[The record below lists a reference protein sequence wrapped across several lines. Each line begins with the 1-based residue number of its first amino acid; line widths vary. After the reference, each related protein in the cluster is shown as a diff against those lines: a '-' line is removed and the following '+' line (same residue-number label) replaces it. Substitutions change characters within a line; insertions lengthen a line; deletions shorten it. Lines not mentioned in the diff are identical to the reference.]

1 MRAILRSAVP
11 AIAAALLL
19 PAILP
24 AQQPAKKGKP
34 AAAVAVIA
42 ADAKLKG
49 VWEPVSYP
57 VDLYLNDVYFAT
69 PEIGWVSAGAHG
81 QPGMILHTRDGGVS
95 WTAQLGDP
103 ESSDPA
109 FHDLRFIDAHHG
121 WVLQTDKLLHTSD
134 GEEWSEVGSMERNW
148 GLPDYEFVSPT
159 EGLYIDG
166 NDNVSRIMR
175 TADGGQTWKEVFK
188 CGASVEIEGLTKNV
202 ECALKTLHFPSPRV
216 GYALGG
222 AHGAKRTL
230 FVAKTEDRGVTWTL
244 WTVPN
249 VGRDTE
255 VYHKQEAFFTDELTG
270 IASLGD
276 DRIYRT
282 TDGGRSWKGVVGKPG
297 GVIRFSDPMVGWSFA
312 SYYTLSFTT
321 DGGKRWTTREFN
333 FPGKVTGFSLPRR
346 DRAFVVGE
354 HGMIYR
360 YRVVGPGESTAPKAL
375 AAVAM
380 PAFDSPLDERVT
392 ELDAVVD
399 ALEASVAAASEAAA
413 DESEAAAA
421 PLEGEET
428 SEYAEPDAA
437 DTGELG
443 AGDTSESISPFTA
456 NCCGKPLGTL
466 DLILTA
472 VTGIVPQFLG
482 QYKNTNL
489 LVAGVRMVT
498 DLPDRVNQ
506 LNNALRVFRK
516 APDKAAAATALEQV
530 SAAIAALSQSTA
542 VAFQKHA
549 PPAGEEAL
557 EPEATAVDAGAA
569 EDLETGQAQDAEM
582 APAEDGEAIPADEAE
597 AEPAAEESNEVDE
610 AGSEASEVVSESV
623 REAEQEKKQKAK
635 EDAKKAIKKKLRF

>member
-1 MRAILRSAVP
+1 MRAILIRAVP

-24 AQQPAKKGKP
+24 GQQPAKKAKP
-34 AAAVAVIA
+34 GAAVAVSA
-42 ADAKLKG
+42 ADSKLKG

-57 VDLYLNDVYFAT
+57 ADVHLNDVYFAT

-81 QPGMILHTRDGGVS
+81 QPGMILHTRDGGATWAV
-95 WTAQLGDP
+95 QLGDP

-109 FHDLRFIDAHHG
+109 FHDLRFINAQHG
-121 WVLQTDKLLHTSD
+121 WVLQEEKLLHTSD

-175 TADGGQTWKEVFK
+175 TSDGGTTWEEVFK
-188 CGASVEIEGLTKNV
+188 CAATAEIDGVSRKV

-230 FVAKTEDRGVTWTL
+230 FVAKTEDGGVTWTL
-244 WTVPN
+244 WTVPK

-270 IASLGD
+270 VANLGD
-276 DRIYRT
+276 GRIYRT

-297 GVIRFSDPMVGWSFA
+297 GVIRFSDPMVGWSF
-312 SYYTLSFTT
+312 SGYWTLSFTT
-321 DGGKRWTTREFN
+321 DGGKRWTTREFA
-333 FPGKVTGFSLPRR
+333 FPGKVTAFSLPRR

-360 YRVVGPGESTAPKAL
+360 YRVVGPDESTAPKAL

-380 PAFDSPLDERVT
+380 PVFDSPLDEQVT

-399 ALEASVAAASEAAA
+399 ALEAGVAAAPETASGQTEAAPEEAEVAA
-413 DESEAAAA
+413 DELEAAAA
-421 PLEGEET
+421 PMDAE
-428 SEYAEPDAA
+428 EYAESDVPESDEA
-437 DTGELG
+437 G
-443 AGDTSESISPFTA
+443 AGTAGEPISPFAA
-456 NCCGKPLGTL
+456 NCCGKPLGKL
-466 DLILTA
+466 DLVLTA
-472 VTGIVPQFLG
+472 VSGIVPQFLG

-489 LVAGVRMVT
+489 LVAGLQMLT
-498 DLPDRVNQ
+498 DLPGRVND
-506 LNNALRVFRK
+506 LNAALRAFRK
-516 APDKAAAATALEQV
+516 APDKAAAQDAVAR
-530 SAAIAALSQSTA
+530 IAAAVQGLTRSTA
-542 VAFQKHA
+542 VAFQKQA
-549 PPAGEEAL
+549 P
-557 EPEATAVDAGAA
+557 EPTEVVDEEATAASAIESDEAASESAGENDATA
-569 EDLETGQAQDAEM
+569 QAPDEGVEEPGEM
-582 APAEDGEAIPADEAE
+582 DEAADEA
-597 AEPAAEESNEVDE
+597 
-610 AGSEASEVVSESV
+610 GEVVSESV
-623 REAEQEKKQKAK
+623 RETEQEAKQKVK
-635 EDAKKAIKKKLRF
+635 EEAKKSIKKKLRF